1 MMSSEGAV
9 EALRRSSDEPEAFA
23 LFYDRHSE
31 GILKYFTRRIFDV
44 ELAVDL
50 TAETFAH
57 AYLGRRRF
65 RGTTDETAAA
75 WLYRIADRQLTRY
88 LRKGAAERRAMA
100 RLGIDVPHV
109 GDEERRRIEELADL
123 RPLRTALRVELTR
136 LSPEQRRALQLRVLD
151 ELPYSEV
158 ASRLNITEQAA
169 RARVSRALRNL
180 GSALRNPL
188 PKEAR

>member
-1 MMSSEGAV
+1 MSREGAV

-31 GILKYFTRRIFDV
+31 EILTYFTRRIFDV

-50 TAETFAH
+50 TAETFAQ

-75 WLYRIADRQLTRY
+75 WLYRIARRQLTRY
-88 LRKGAAERRAMA
+88 LRRGAAERRAMA

-109 GDEERRRIEELADL
+109 GDEELRRIEELADL
-123 RPLRTALRVELTR
+123 TPLRTALRVELTR

-169 RARVSRALRNL
+169 RARVSRALRSL